1 MTGQTAALDWDGLA
15 KNAATAFPDGWPDDE
30 YVFFSPRDPGVH
42 QAILDVVN
50 SAAHRIVANHYGF
63 DDPEVAAALLA
74 KAADPDIAFIL
85 NLDET
90 QAGGVHEK
98 QLLTSWQ
105 SYVGT
110 SVAVGQSVKHAI
122 SHLKVTV
129 VDGLYV
135 QSGSTN
141 LSLAGEQRQD
151 NELRITRNPLL
162 AARYESVILLNHA
175 AMIAAAAAKT

>member
-1 MTGQTAALDWDGLA
+1 MTIQVPALDWERLA
-15 KNAATAFPDGWPDDE
+15 GCAATAFPAGWPPDE

-42 QAILDVVN
+42 QAILELVQ
-50 SAAHRIVANHYGF
+50 SASHRIVANHYGF
-63 DDPEVAAALLA
+63 DDPEIAAALLA

-90 QAGGVHEK
+90 QAAGVHERE
-98 QLLTSWQ
+98 LLASWQ
-105 SYVGT
+105 KYVGT
-110 SVAVGQSVKHAI
+110 SVAVGQSIKHAI

-135 QSGSTN
+135 ESGSTN
-141 LSLAGEQRQD
+141 LSLSGEQKQD
-151 NELRITRNPLL
+151 NELRITRIPML

-175 AMIAAAAAKT
+175 AMLAQGAKTS